1 MNLKKR
7 TRFIAMAQHRA
18 IVEGMNN
25 EPLDRAMK
33 YFKNRTAKE
42 AVLKKQK
49 IIEEKCEC
57 EICKYGFVPVLQVHH
72 IIPVSEG
79 GDNEQENLILLCPNC
94 HKILHH
100 CYRNINDEKV
110 IRDTYSNIYD
120 IHGAGALEKVNSI
133 LNEYEEYKLIYE
145 FIKNSGA
152 TSAPEE

>member
-7 TRFIAMAQHRA
+7 ARFIAMAQHRA
-18 IVEGMNN
+18 IVEGMNS

-94 HKILHH
+94 HKKSSPKFGVNCLRYNVYHILPFVVAWE
-100 CYRNINDEKV
+100 RERSQGTV
-110 IRDTYSNIYD
+110 
-120 IHGAGALEKVNSI
+120 E
-133 LNEYEEYKLIYE
+133 
-145 FIKNSGA
+145 
-152 TSAPEE
+152 

>member
-1 MNLKKR
+1 MA
-7 TRFIAMAQHRA
+7 RFSI
-18 IVEGMNN
+18 
-25 EPLDRAMK
+25 
-33 YFKNRTAKE
+33 YT
-42 AVLKKQK
+42 
-49 IIEEKCEC
+49 IIHTL
-57 EICKYGFVPVLQVHH
+57 P
-72 IIPVSEG
+72 
-79 GDNEQENLILLCPNC
+79 